1 MNCPYGLLLPKVRK
15 KTVSFIL
22 AGILVLLQ
30 ASSLSGQT
38 LLVAAASSMRDAL
51 EEAAAKFE
59 KVSGYKTNFTFGS
72 SGLLA
77 HEIEGGVPYD
87 LYIAA
92 GANFIQ
98 ELYHRKLLVQGTS
111 NVICRGRL
119 VIILRKDSPRK
130 IGRLHDITNFS
141 LIAIAN
147 PQHAPYGKA
156 AQEVLQN
163 AGLWIGLQNRILYAE
178 RVTDIL
184 ELVETGRVPVGIGAQ
199 SLRASTQVEY
209 VPVEDKLYT
218 PPETYIAMVK
228 GTLHKEEARAFIA
241 FLASDKGRAV
251 LKEYGFSTP

>member
-1 MNCPYGLLLPKVRK
+1 MRK
-15 KTVSFIL
+15 KTVSLVL
-22 AGILVLLQ
+22 AGIFVLLQ

-51 EEAAAKFE
+51 EEVAAEFE
-59 KVSGYKTNFTFGS
+59 KVSGHKTNFTFGS

-77 HEIEGGVPYD
+77 HEIEDGVPYD
-87 LYIAA
+87 LYISA
-92 GANFIQ
+92 GASFIQ
-98 ELYHRKLLVQGTS
+98 ELYHRRLLVQGTS
-111 NVICRGRL
+111 NVICKGRL
-119 VIILRKDSPRK
+119 VIIVRRDSPRK
-130 IGRLHDITNFS
+130 IDRLHDITNFS

-156 AQEVLQN
+156 AQEALQN
-163 AGLWIGLQNRILYAE
+163 AGLWIGLQNRILYTE
-178 RVTDIL
+178 RVADVL
-184 ELVETGRVPVGIGAQ
+184 ELVETGRAPVGIGAE
-199 SLRASTQVEY
+199 SLWASAQVEY

-241 FLASDKGRAV
+241 FLASDKGRAI

>member
-1 MNCPYGLLLPKVRK
+1 MLPSKVRK
-15 KTVSFIL
+15 KSVSLVL

-51 EEAAAKFE
+51 EEVAAEFE
-59 KVSGYKTNFTFGS
+59 KASGHKTNFTFGS

-77 HEIEGGVPYD
+77 HEIEDGVPYD

-92 GANFIQ
+92 GVNFVQ
-98 ELYHRKLLVQGTS
+98 ELYHRRFLVQGSS
-111 NVICRGRL
+111 NVICKGRL
-119 VIILRKDSPRK
+119 VIIIRRDSPGK
-130 IGRLHDITNFS
+130 IDRLQDITNFS

-156 AQEVLQN
+156 AQEALQN
-163 AGLWIGLQNRILYAE
+163 AGLWIGLQNRILYTE
-178 RVTDIL
+178 QVSDVL
-184 ELVETGRVPVGIGAQ
+184 ELVETGRAAVGIGAE
-199 SLRASTQVEY
+199 SLWASAQVEY

-228 GTLHKEEARAFIA
+228 GTLHKEEARAFIG
-241 FLASDKGRAV
+241 FLASDKGRII
-251 LKEYGFSTP
+251 LKKYGFSTP

>member
-1 MNCPYGLLLPKVRK
+1 MRK
-15 KTVSFIL
+15 KTVSLVL

-51 EEAAAKFE
+51 EEAAAEFE
-59 KVSGYKTNFTFGS
+59 KGSGYKTNFTFSS

-87 LYIAA
+87 LFISA
-92 GANFIQ
+92 GASFIQ

-111 NVICRGRL
+111 NVICKGRL
-119 VIILRKDSPRK
+119 VIIVRKDSPRK
-130 IGRLHDITNFS
+130 KIDRLQDITNFS

-156 AQEVLQN
+156 AQEALQN
-163 AGLWIGLQNRILYAE
+163 AGLWIGLQNRILYTE
-178 RVTDIL
+178 QVTDIL
-184 ELVETGRVPVGIGAQ
+184 ELVETGRAPVGIGAQ
-199 SLRASTQVEY
+199 SLRASAQVEY

-241 FLASDKGRAV
+241 FLASDKGV
-251 LKEYGFSTP
+251 TILKEYGFSMP

>member
-130 IGRLHDITNFS
+130 IGRLHYITNFS